1 MIGHLRGKPI
11 ILEDENNVII
21 DVRGVGYSLLC
32 SENSIGDIQGQ
43 ASCSLWVHTHVRE
56 DRIQL
61 FGFSTVTEKK
71 LFLSLLKVNGV
82 GPKLAIGVLSAMAID
97 KIVSLIDEGDVKGL
111 MKLPKVGKKTAEQ
124 IILSLK
130 GKLVVDQSK
139 SKDFSTKKDIV
150 SALVNLG
157 FRLADVEFSVD
168 KLEEDITVQ
177 EGVRKALA
185 SLSQ

>member
-11 ILEDENNVII
+11 ILEDSNDVII

-32 SENSIGDIQGQ
+32 SENSIADIQGQ
-43 ASCSLWVHTHVRE
+43 ASCSVWVHTHVRE

-61 FGFSTVTEKK
+61 FGFSTQIEKK

-82 GPKLAIGVLSAMAID
+82 GPKLAVGVLSAMAID

-139 SKDFSTKKDIV
+139 AKDFSTRKDIV

-157 FRLADVEFSVD
+157 FRLSDVEFVVD
-168 KLEEDITVQ
+168 KLKDEVTVQ
-177 EGVRKALA
+177 EGVREALA